1 MRPDKYKRREQA
13 PRADD
18 RLRLQIAQEAARRL
32 LPRVAPESG
41 SGPLDDVSEAE
52 YYAAKRKAAAVLGRR
67 VRPGDLPSDH
77 EVRQAVVAL
86 ARDRAEAERSGAPTV
101 ILEPEPAPDPSAVP
115 RKLAEVLDR
124 FELYRMRLEPLDAVK
139 QGARSHPEG
148 DALFHSLQVFELAR
162 LERPFDEEFLLAALL
177 HDVGKAIDPAD
188 HIAAGLEALDGAI
201 SERTRWLI
209 AHHRD
214 ARAAVDAAPAGRA
227 RRVPGVEADDEA
239 IEDLLLLGRLDR
251 EGRVPGAPVPSVA
264 EALDYLKGLEDEAY
278 LDDGGDPD
286 PIEPD

>member
-1 MRPDKYKRREQA
+1 MRPDKYKRRQQA

-32 LPRVAPESG
+32 FPRVAPESG
-41 SGPLDDVSEAE
+41 SGPLGDASEAE

-77 EVRQAVVAL
+77 EVRLAVVAL
-86 ARDRAEAERSGAPTV
+86 ARDHVEAESAGASPLPV
-101 ILEPEPAPDPSAVP
+101 EPEPEAGAPA

-124 FELYRMRLEPLDAVK
+124 FELYRMRLEPLEAVK

-177 HDVGKAIDPAD
+177 HDVGKAIDPTD
-188 HIAAGLEALDGAI
+188 HIAAGLESLDGSI
-201 SERTRWLI
+201 SDRTRWLI

-214 ARAAVDAAPAGRA
+214 ARAAVDASPAGRA

-251 EGRVPGAPVPSVA
+251 EGRVPGAPVPTVG
-264 EALDYLKGLEDEAY
+264 EALAYLKGLEDESY
-278 LDDGGDPD
+278 LDDGDAPGSIAPD
-286 PIEPD
+286 

>member
-1 MRPDKYKRREQA
+1 MRPDKYKRRQQA

-32 LPRVAPESG
+32 YPRVAPESG
-41 SGPLDDVSEAE
+41 SGPLADVSEAE

-86 ARDRAEAERSGAPTV
+86 ARDRVEADRPGAPGP
-101 ILEPEPAPDPSAVP
+101 IAEPEAAPSAVP

-124 FELYRMRLEPLDAVK
+124 FELYRIRLEPLDAVK

-264 EALDYLKGLEDEAY
+264 EALDYLKGLDDEAD
-278 LDDGGDPD
+278 LDDGDAPG

>member
-1 MRPDKYKRREQA
+1 MRPDKYKRRQQA

-32 LPRVAPESG
+32 YPRLAPEPG
-41 SGPLDDVSEAE
+41 PGPLADASEAE

-86 ARDRAEAERSGAPTV
+86 ARDRAAADADGPSPPPASP
-101 ILEPEPAPDPSAVP
+101 EPEPGAPAP
-115 RKLAEVLDR
+115 RLAEVLDR
-124 FELYRMRLEPLDAVK
+124 FELYRIRLEPLEAVK

-188 HIAAGLEALDGAI
+188 HIAAGLESLDGAI
-201 SERTRWLI
+201 PERTRWLI
-209 AHHRD
+209 AHHRE

-227 RRVPGVEADDEA
+227 RRVPGVEADDQA

-251 EGRVPGAPVPSVA
+251 EGRVPGAPVPTVA
-264 EALDYLKGLEDEAY
+264 EAIAHLRGLEDESY
-278 LDDGGDPD
+278 LDDGDDPGSTG
-286 PIEPD
+286 PD